1 MENKYIIP
9 DITTGE
15 PIEVTEEVFEAYHF
29 LMDNIK
35 AKEETFNTLFKPII
49 DGPHPDLEKL
59 SKIKKPKNGKI

>member
-15 PIEVTEEVFEAYHF
+15 PIEVTKEVFEAYNY

-35 AKEETFNTLFKPII
+35 TKEEIYKKLFKPIV

-59 SKIKKPKNGKI
+59 SKIKKSKNGKI